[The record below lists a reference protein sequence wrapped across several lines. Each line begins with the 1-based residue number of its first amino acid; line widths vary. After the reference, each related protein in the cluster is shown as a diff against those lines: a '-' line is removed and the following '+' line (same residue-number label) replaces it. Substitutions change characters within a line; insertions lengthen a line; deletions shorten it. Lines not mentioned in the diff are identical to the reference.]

1 MYKKILLPVDVFEM
15 DLSDKAVRHAEFL
28 ASAENGEITL
38 LNVLPNSSRSLLR
51 GFTADIR
58 KFEAYMK
65 EESEK
70 KMREVARLFAIPMT
84 RIHTRVVFGNVRD
97 EILAISNNEEFDVI
111 VIVIGSRKPGI
122 STHLLGSNAESIL
135 RYAKTPVLVV
145 R

>member
-15 DLSDKAVRHAEFL
+15 DLSDKAVRHADFL
-28 ASAENGEITL
+28 ASAEEGEITL
-38 LNVLPNSSRSLLR
+38 LNVLPNSTSSLLR

-70 KMREVARLFAIPMT
+70 KMRDLSRLFSTPAS
-84 RIHTRVVFGNVRD
+84 RIHTRTVFGNVRD
-97 EILAISNNEEFDVI
+97 EILALSEKEKFD

-122 STHLLGSNAESIL
+122 STHLLGSNAESVI
-135 RYAKTPVLVV
+135 RYANVPVLVV